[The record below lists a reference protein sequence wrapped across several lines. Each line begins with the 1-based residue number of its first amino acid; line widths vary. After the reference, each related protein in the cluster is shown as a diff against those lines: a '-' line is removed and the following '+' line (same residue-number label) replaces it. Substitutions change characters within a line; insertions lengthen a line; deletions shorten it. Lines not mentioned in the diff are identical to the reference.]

1 MSALSVG
8 YGSNTVSFTSFSG
21 EDLPRTVVDQAG
33 LNFSSLGVA
42 YSTGSVRKQR
52 KLWSVAA
59 VGTLDQWNDLLA
71 IFDAWDTE
79 RASGSGQA
87 LVTVQDTLLGANIT
101 ALGFFTANPSLA
113 KLSPGNNTLFII
125 SFGITEV

>member
-8 YGSNTVSFTSFSG
+8 YGTDTVSFTNFSG
-21 EDLPRTVVDQAG
+21 DDLPRSVVDQAA

-42 YSTGSVRKQR
+42 YSSGSVRKQR

-59 VGTLDQWNDLLA
+59 IGTLAQWNTLSS

-101 ALGFFTANPSLA
+101 SYGFFTANPTLTKLA
-113 KLSPGNNTLFII
+113 PGNNTLFII